1 VGFDVDDF
9 KDALSRFT
17 TGVTIVSGLEEG
29 QPVGFTCQSF
39 VSLSLDPP
47 FVAVAPARTS
57 TSWPRIARA
66 GTFCVNVLGDHQRD
80 LCQGFAVSGGD
91 KFVGV
96 DWHPAPVTGAPVI
109 EGSLAWVDCQVE
121 LVHDAGDHE
130 LIIGKV
136 LDLGTNDGS
145 PLLFFRSKFA
155 TLARHAGDGA
165 STPEADRT

>member
-1 VGFDVDDF
+1 VSFEVQEF
-9 KDALSRFT
+9 KEAMSRFT
-17 TGVTIVSGLEEG
+17 TGVTIVAGIEDG

-39 VSLSLDPP
+39 VSLSIDPP

-66 GTFCVNVLGDHQRD
+66 GTFCVNVLSDRQEE
-80 LCQGFAVSGGD
+80 LCRGFAVSGGN

-96 DWHPAPVTGAPVI
+96 DWEPAPVTGAPVI
-109 EGSLAWVDCQVE
+109 AGSLAWVDCEVE

-136 LDLGTNDGS
+136 LDLGTGDGT
-145 PLLFFRSKFA
+145 PLLFFRREFA
-155 TLARHAGDGA
+155 TVARRNHSEDG
-165 STPEADRT
+165 E

>member
-1 VGFDVDDF
+1 MSFEADEF
-9 KDALSRFT
+9 KDAMSRFT
-17 TGVTIVSGLEEG
+17 TGVTIVSGMEDG

-39 VSLSLDPP
+39 VSLSIDPP

-66 GTFCVNVLGDHQRD
+66 GSFCVNVLGEHQQD
-80 LCQGFAVSGGD
+80 LCQTFAVSGGN
-91 KFVGV
+91 KFEDVS
-96 DWHPAPVTGAPVI
+96 WHPSPVSGAPVV
-109 EGSLAWVDCQVE
+109 EGSLAWVDCSVE

-136 LDLGTNDGS
+136 LDLGTGEGS

-155 TLARHAGDGA
+155 TVARRTRDEDG
-165 STPEADRT
+165 E